1 MISSCFINLHFV
13 YQIRGLR
20 DLDFFLCRG
29 VKSKL
34 GQKLGQK
41 GTSLRI

>member
-1 MISSCFINLHFV
+1 MILSYFV
-13 YQIRGLR
+13 SLRYVYKIRGLR
-20 DLDFFLCRG
+20 DLDFVLCRG
-29 VKSKL
+29 VKLKL